1 MVQGW
6 IDADGTAPDHT
17 AMKPPISL
25 PSSTV
30 SRNALVLIAVV
41 AAGAAL
47 YLSLIHI

>member
-6 IDADGTAPDHT
+6 IDADGPDLDDM
-17 AMKPPISL
+17 AMKAPISL

-41 AAGAAL
+41 AAGAA
-47 YLSLIHI
+47 